1 MSGTLFRAPRLEAA
15 IERAN
20 LAAAASARVADELDL
35 LDALASQEEAVAGRA
50 MWAAGLRGAG
60 VRLERRS
67 AGGRPLDAVVRSAE
81 DFAAADG
88 SIVVATEHVLCVLL
102 TSGSASSS
110 QVQSAGVDPRLI
122 RSQAATEASEA
133 GRPVEAAEI
142 RQRAAGTAVAW
153 HELPAIACEERSMS
167 ASAHAA
173 AALADVEAIL
183 GVAVVTVAAGVVD
196 IATHGFADALLRTPL
211 SDDSPFRI
219 GSLTKVLTAVT
230 ALALAE
236 RELIDL
242 DVPVGKYLTSLRV
255 QPAPGPTLRQLLAHV
270 GGTPSGAWLHSPG
283 AIAPSFVDAVNGVVE
298 LSSSPGERW
307 EYSNI
312 GYSVIGQVLEE
323 TVGASFPTV
332 VRDAVL
338 APLGMASTT
347 IEATRVAELPEGYW
361 IDKGELVAT
370 PRRDIIMRA
379 AGGALS
385 TPSDIAR
392 LLAFLAAPSAT
403 ATAPVSEHGV
413 AAMLR
418 PQVQAGPA
426 AGSHG
431 LAFRLRESNG
441 RHIGWHPGRIS
452 GFPSS
457 MCVAAGAGSA
467 VMLNT
472 ESLSAAPVASAALDD
487 AIAGRSQGGHG

>member
-1 MSGTLFRAPRLEAA
+1 MR
-15 IERAN
+15 
-20 LAAAASARVADELDL
+20 
-35 LDALASQEEAVAGRA
+35 
-50 MWAAGLRGAG
+50 AAGLRDAALHRERAAG
-60 VRLERRS
+60 R
-67 AGGRPLDAVVRSAE
+67 GRTIDAVVRSAE
-81 DFAAADG
+81 EFAAADG
-88 SIVVATEHVLCVLL
+88 AIVVATEHVLCVLL
-102 TSGSASSS
+102 ASGSASSS
-110 QVQSAGVDPRLI
+110 QLQSAGVDPRLI

-142 RQRAAGTAVAW
+142 RERAAGTAVVW
-153 HELPAIACEERSMS
+153 REVPAIAREERTRS

-173 AALADVEAIL
+173 EALADVEAVL
-183 GVAVVTVAAGVVD
+183 GVAVVTVAAGAVD
-196 IATHGFADALLRTPL
+196 IATHGFADAPSRTPL
-211 SDDSPFRI
+211 SGDSPFRI

-242 DVPVGKYLTSLRV
+242 DLPVGKYLTSLRV

-270 GGTPSGAWLHSPG
+270 GGAPPGAWLHSPG
-283 AIAPSFVDAVNGVVE
+283 SVAPSFAHAVNGVVE

-312 GYSVIGQVLEE
+312 GYSVVGQVLEDV
-323 TVGASFPTV
+323 VGASFTTV
-332 VRDAVL
+332 VSDAVL
-338 APLGMASTT
+338 KPLGMASTT
-347 IEATRVAELPEGYW
+347 IEATPVADLPEGYW
-361 IDKGELVAT
+361 IDHGELVAT

-392 LLAFLAAPSAT
+392 LLAFLATPSAT
-403 ATAPVSEHGV
+403 ASAPVSEDGV

-418 PQVQAGPA
+418 AQVQAGPA
-426 AGSHG
+426 AASHG
-431 LAFRLRESNG
+431 LAFRLRESDG

-452 GFPSS
+452 GFSS
-457 MCVAAGAGSA
+457 AMCVAAGAGSA

-472 ESLSAAPVASAALDD
+472 ESLSAAPVAAAALDD
-487 AIAGRSQGGHG
+487 AITRRLQEGHG